1 MLVMESYK
9 WLKCLGISSSRSCQM
24 LEFWKEKKKF
34 VLSHIQETAQYVV
47 AHALAMRVISS
58 PHFMIWMES
67 VPPDI
72 KDLISTNLAQV

>member
-9 WLKCLGISSSRSCQM
+9 WLKCLGISSSRPCQM
-24 LEFWKEKKKF
+24 LEFWKEKKN

-47 AHALAMRVISS
+47 AHALARRVISS
-58 PHFMIWMES
+58 SHFMIWMES